1 MSQTLLYSAGKFAG
15 FRLFVSTHN
24 HLKDKT
30 TMTRANQLSSR
41 EQDVVNLLL
50 EGKSNKLIASSL
62 HISERTVEFHLKN
75 IFAKYRVNSRVELVL
90 ALGKSTAKKL
100 GDSTVA
106 GGDELAENGDRP
118 KSRNWVAHLREAVSI
133 IGEELGMEN
142 LLNSKVNSE
151 ADSSTFFG
159 AIRVCLAKYADFGGR
174 AARPEFWWFALFVT
188 LATSAIAYLSESLA
202 SVFLIATLLPLL
214 AVGARRLHDIGKS
227 GWWQMFLL
235 VPVGGIV
242 ILGILWAQPTDQNL

>member
-1 MSQTLLYSAGKFAG
+1 
-15 FRLFVSTHN
+15 
-24 HLKDKT
+24 
-30 TMTRANQLSSR
+30 MTNSNRLSSR

-106 GGDELAENGDRP
+106 GEEKLAENRDRP

-133 IGEELGMEN
+133 IGEELRMEN
-142 LLNSKVNSE
+142 LLNSKANSE

-159 AIRVCLAKYADFGGR
+159 AIRVCLAKYADFNGR
-174 AARPEFWWFALFVT
+174 AARPEFWWFALFIT
-188 LATSAIAYLSESLA
+188 LASAAFTYLSETLG
-202 SVFLIATLLPLL
+202 SVFMIVTLLPLL
-214 AVGARRLHDIGKS
+214 AVGARRLRDIGKS
-227 GWWQMFLL
+227 GWWLLFLL
-235 VPVGGIV
+235 VPVGGI
-242 ILGILWAQPTDQNL
+242 ILLGFLWAMPTDNTLST